1 MGVKKLKYLMRILFE
16 NISHP
21 NKKSESGQ
29 AQILIIFTFLFLL
42 FSGVIIAQN
51 ATNITNSSLTL
62 EGNMIVLNES
72 DFLNNSLSEHLS
84 NISDEMQNQET
95 ATPENNKLPF
105 LSVDIHS
112 PDKITRGEEFIIK
125 AVVKNSG
132 DADAKN
138 VVLEWVLPEGFEI
151 VSGNAQENCEI
162 PPSSECTSEI
172 IVKAS
177 FSSIL
182 GKNDIKVLVRY
193 VD

>member
-172 IVKAS
+172 IVKA
-177 FSSIL
+177 
-182 GKNDIKVLVRY
+182 
-193 VD
+193 

>member
-1 MGVKKLKYLMRILFE
+1 
-16 NISHP
+16 
-21 NKKSESGQ
+21 
-29 AQILIIFTFLFLL
+29 
-42 FSGVIIAQN
+42 
-51 ATNITNSSLTL
+51 
-62 EGNMIVLNES
+62 
-72 DFLNNSLSEHLS
+72 
-84 NISDEMQNQET
+84 
-95 ATPENNKLPF
+95 

-138 VVLEWVLPEGFEI
+138 VVLEWVLSEGFEI

-172 IVKAS
+172 IVKTS